1 MTYYKNSPQMAGAD
15 EGTTFREP
23 FLVKSSPS
31 VFADFDK
38 IQPGDEAQFEK
49 TISAEDVDSFAI
61 ISGDSNPLHMDEDF
75 ARRTNF
81 GRRVVHGM
89 LLASYV
95 STLVG
100 THCPGSGALW
110 SQQSFRWQA
119 PVFIGDRIH
128 LKLVVKHKSTGSRS
142 LAIAIKGFNQHREVF
157 MDGEGVVSV
166 LEERLTK
173 RDAPINER
181 IVLVTGATHEI
192 GTAISLAL
200 ARAGATVVVNYR
212 NNVVAAEELCAL
224 LEAAGGKAMAIC
236 ADLAD
241 ANAIQLGVRQI
252 QEKLQTPI
260 DLLIN
265 AAGSFP
271 ELRPFMEMTW
281 AEMQATVES
290 HLGATFNCCQAV
302 IPGMTERKSGRIINI
317 GSAFLHTTPMANWSS
332 FLIAKAAVQTL
343 TRSLAVELGPLG
355 IRVNMV
361 SPGLL
366 EAEAGVELPNRFRKV
381 QAMQTPL
388 RRLASPADVAAVVLA
403 LSSAAGEFITGA
415 DIPVC
420 GGMSI

>member
-1 MTYYKNSPQMAGAD
+1 MTYYKNSPEMAGAD
-15 EGTTFREP
+15 EGPTFREP

-31 VFADFDK
+31 VFADFNK
-38 IQPGDEAQFEK
+38 IQAGDEAQFEK
-49 TISAEDVDSFAI
+49 TIYAQDVDSFAV

-75 ARRTNF
+75 ARRTNL

-95 STLVG
+95 SRLVG

-110 SQQSFRWQA
+110 SQQSFRWQS

-128 LKLVVKHKSTGSRS
+128 IKLLVKHKSTGSRS
-142 LAIAIKGFNQHREVF
+142 LAIAIKGFNQHGEVF

-173 RDAPINER
+173 RDAAINER

-200 ARAGATVVVNYR
+200 AREGATVVVNYR
-212 NNVVAAEELCAL
+212 NDAAATEELCAA
-224 LEAAGGKAMAIC
+224 LEAAGGRAMAIC
-236 ADLAD
+236 ADAAD
-241 ANAIQLGVRQI
+241 AESIRHGVRQV
-252 QEKLQTPI
+252 QEKLQNPI

-265 AAGSFP
+265 AEGSFP
-271 ELRPFMEMTW
+271 ELRPFTEMTW
-281 AEMQATVES
+281 AEMQATVDS

-302 IPGMTERKSGRIINI
+302 IPGMTERKSGRIINM
-317 GSAFLHTTPMANWSS
+317 GSAFLRTTPLANWSS
-332 FLIAKAAVQTL
+332 FLIAKAAVQAL
-343 TRSLAVELGPLG
+343 TRSLAVELGPFG
-355 IRVNMV
+355 IRVNMI

-366 EAEAGVELPNRFRKV
+366 ETDASVELPNRLRKI

-388 RRLASPADVAAVVLA
+388 RRLASPSDVAAVVLA

>member
-1 MTYYKNSPQMAGAD
+1 MAYLKNSPQMAGPG
-15 EGTTFREP
+15 ERPNFREP
-23 FLVKSSPS
+23 FLVKSSPE

-38 IQPGDEAQFEK
+38 IQPGDEAHFEK
-49 TISAEDVDSFAI
+49 TISAQDVDSFAS

-75 ARRTNF
+75 ARRTNL

-128 LKLVVKHKSTGSRS
+128 IKLLVKHKSIGSRS
-142 LAIAIKGFNQHREVF
+142 LTIAIKGFNQHGEVF

-166 LEERLTK
+166 LEERLIK
-173 RDAPINER
+173 RDVPVNER

-192 GTAISLAL
+192 GAAISLAL

-212 NNVVAAEELCAL
+212 KNAAAAEELCAAM
-224 LEAAGGKAMAIC
+224 EAAGGRAMAIC
-236 ADLAD
+236 ADVAD
-241 ANAIQLGVRQI
+241 ANSIQLGVRQV
-252 QEKLQTPI
+252 QEKFQTPI

-281 AEMQATVES
+281 AEIQAAIDS
-290 HLGATFNCCQAV
+290 HLGATFNCCQAI

-317 GSAFLHTTPMANWSS
+317 GSALLRTTPMANWSG
-332 FLIAKAAVQTL
+332 FLVAKAAVQAL

-366 EAEAGVELPNRFRKV
+366 DAEVGVELPNRLRKI

-403 LSSAAGEFITGA
+403 LSSAAGEFITGT